1 MFLYD
6 LKCVLKKK
14 PFNVCN
20 STHLKKSKKTRKKKS
35 MHSLQVNWTYI
46 KCTFLKCTV
55 RRLYIFNWRSC
66 WFFHINKVNR
76 IQNKRIKVQIT
87 TANSLLNLIHFN
99 KYFSQTLNDIFNI
112 IVYTNFF
119 FFFLHSVIV
128 IDQLKNE
135 GCAFLI

>member
-1 MFLYD
+1 M
-6 LKCVLKKK
+6 
-14 PFNVCN
+14 
-20 STHLKKSKKTRKKKS
+20 
-35 MHSLQVNWTYI
+35 
-46 KCTFLKCTV
+46 
-55 RRLYIFNWRSC
+55 
-66 WFFHINKVNR
+66 
-76 IQNKRIKVQIT
+76 

-119 FFFLHSVIV
+119 FFLHSVIV